1 MSGPVQKD
9 QYSIP
14 RTANGDGST
23 RWVRYQYGLH
33 CTANGDGS
41 THVGPG
47 TSSFQDQCEKIN
59 IAYLTRPMGTILT
72 NQDHILKFMHDPCFL
87 AVLINTAR
95 IN

>member
-1 MSGPVQKD
+1 MSGPGQKY
-9 QYSIP
+9 QYSIS

-23 RWVRYQYGLH
+23 RWARYRYGLY
-33 CTANGDGS
+33 CTANKDGS

-47 TSSFQDQCEKIN
+47 TSLFQDQCEKIN
-59 IAYLTRPMGTILT
+59 IAYLARPIGTVLS

-87 AVLINTAR
+87 AVLINTTR